1 MKLLDLRFYSWDE
14 PELRIQTI
22 AKSLA
27 GGNSIKYLVL
37 KTGYN
42 TQLTTLRKLNAV
54 LKRLTKADYFE
65 LDVWIYTQGQA
76 KWVWELMRSIVH
88 SNSRP
93 KTIKFSSRSW
103 IIRGQAYDMIDW
115 GFINDTERLNVGSI
129 RQLTVKHGLVPIDFF
144 NKLADIGT
152 IRDRRH

>member
-1 MKLLDLRFYSWDE
+1 MGVDAFDCSLKQPPENKL
-14 PELRIQTI
+14 I
-22 AKSLA
+22 
-27 GGNSIKYLVL
+27 
-37 KTGYN
+37 
-42 TQLTTLRKLNAV
+42 
-54 LKRLTKADYFE
+54 
-65 LDVWIYTQGQA
+65 
-76 KWVWELMRSIVH
+76 
-88 SNSRP
+88 
-93 KTIKFSSRSW
+93 IKFSSRSNVAPHDVASRG